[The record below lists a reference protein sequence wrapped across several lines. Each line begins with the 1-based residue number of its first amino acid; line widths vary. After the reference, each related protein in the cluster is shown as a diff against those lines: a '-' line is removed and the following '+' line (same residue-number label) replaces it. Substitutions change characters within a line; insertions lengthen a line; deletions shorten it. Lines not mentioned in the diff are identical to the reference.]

1 MVTVR
6 SNIMNFNGKET
17 LVEDGRN
24 KKDILKTAVSM
35 LITLYGKTLFA
46 ERKDQPPD
54 HDLASL
60 GTAAVP
66 GCKAQI
72 VGFYDMFWVVS
83 WRCPNNI
90 LTKSDLNI
98 CNFDVAS
105 DSLWRVLLL
114 LLLLPLMLLLLLLLL
129 RPPSLL
135 LQSFLGHKI
144 RTLF

>member
-1 MVTVR
+1 
-6 SNIMNFNGKET
+6 MNFNGKDT

-35 LITLYGKTLFA
+35 LITLYG

-72 VGFYDMFWVVS
+72 VGFNGMF
-83 WRCPNNI
+83 
-90 LTKSDLNI
+90 
-98 CNFDVAS
+98 
-105 DSLWRVLLL
+105 
-114 LLLLPLMLLLLLLLL
+114 
-129 RPPSLL
+129 
-135 LQSFLGHKI
+135 
-144 RTLF
+144 